1 MFVRALSRA
10 ERVARLWTSRR
21 LYASFD
27 IENSAEV
34 RAKRLLREWL
44 TPDQLEQFDTQ
55 GYFEV
60 TGSQTGRRY
69 RIHYGGNANV
79 QELDPRGMPILGLC
93 FVPEGQLVAADV
105 MLAQKIA
112 LETSELQVLAKANR
126 FPPRLFRPAQPTRR
140 RPF

>member
-1 MFVRALSRA
+1 MFARAISRA
-10 ERVARLWTSRR
+10 EGVARLWTLRR

-44 TPDQLEQFDTQ
+44 TPDQREQFDTQ
-55 GYFEV
+55 GHFEV
-60 TGSQTGRRY
+60 TGSQTGRQY
-69 RIHYGGNANV
+69 RIHYGGSANV
-79 QELDPRGMPILGLC
+79 QELDTQGKPITGLC
-93 FVPEGQLVAADV
+93 FVPEGQLAPADV

-112 LETSELQVLAKANR
+112 LETSELDVLAKANR

>member
-1 MFVRALSRA
+1 MFARAISRA
-10 ERVARLWTSRR
+10 ERVARLWTLRR

-44 TPDQLEQFDTQ
+44 THDQREQFDTQ

-60 TGSQTGRRY
+60 TGSQSCRQY
-69 RIHYGGNANV
+69 RIHYGGTANV
-79 QELDPRGMPILGLC
+79 QELDIQGKPITGLC
-93 FVPEGQLVAADV
+93 FVPEGQLEPADV

-112 LETSELQVLAKANR
+112 LETNE
-126 FPPRLFRPAQPTRR
+126 AQTLRR
-140 RPF
+140 QTTSRRDC

>member
-1 MFVRALSRA
+1 MFARAISRA
-10 ERVARLWTSRR
+10 ERVARLWTLRR

-27 IENSAEV
+27 TENSAEV

-44 TPDQLEQFDTQ
+44 TSDQREEFDAR

-60 TGSQTGRRY
+60 TGCQTGRRY
-69 RIHYGGNANV
+69 RIHYGGSANV
-79 QELDPRGMPILGLC
+79 QELDTQGNPISGLC
-93 FVPEGQLVAADV
+93 FVPEGHLAPGDV

-112 LETSELQVLAKANR
+112 LETSELQALAKANQL
-126 FPPRLFRPAQPTRR
+126 PPRLLTSIQPARQ